1 VVDLASSRTL
11 RRLYGRWPALQPV
24 LREVN
29 GLIAR
34 RDPPTFFG
42 WLMTTW
48 HQVPWA
54 TGWED
59 FRRAAAELR
68 AFEHSQ
74 LAADDVDALLW
85 RHWHVAFTVHHVTRH
100 RSTPTS
106 PFIGVECGVGDG
118 LTAHIALSQMKAEVP
133 GDVTL
138 HLYDAWAP
146 MRADDLTESEAPNAG
161 TYDALQLERT
171 QCNLSGHDDRLR
183 WHPGYIPTTLGEDA
197 PSSVSWLHIDLNSS
211 VATTQALD
219 FFWPRLEP
227 GAVTLFDDYGWSHYA
242 DTKTAVD
249 RFFAE
254 RPGSLM
260 PLPTGQAVYFR

>member
-1 VVDLASSRTL
+1 MVDLGSSRTL

-59 FRRAAAELR
+59 FLVAAEQLR
-68 AFEHSQ
+68 RFEHSQ
-74 LAADDVDALLW
+74 LAAEDVGALLW
-85 RHWHVAFTVHHVTRH
+85 RHWHVAYAVHHVARH
-100 RSTPTS
+100 SEPGA
-106 PFIGVECGVGDG
+106 FVAAECGVGDG
-118 LTAHIALSQMKAEVP
+118 LTAHVALSQLASELD
-133 GDVTL
+133 GDYTL

-146 MRADDLTESEAPNAG
+146 MRAESLTVSESAHTG
-161 TYDALQLERT
+161 TYEALQMERT
-171 QCNLSGHDDRLR
+171 RRNLAQHGQRLH
-183 WHPGYIPTTLGEDA
+183 WHPGYIPHTLEEDA
-197 PSSVSWLHIDLNSS
+197 PAHLSWLHIDLNSS
-211 VATTQALD
+211 VATTQALE
-219 FFWPRLEP
+219 FFWPRLLP
-227 GAVTLFDDYGWSHYA
+227 GAVVLFDDYGWRYYA

-249 RFFAE
+249 DFFSD

-260 PLPTGQAVYFR
+260 PLPTGQAIYFR